1 MPPNRT
7 KKNRKYLN
15 STKNK
20 SLDKLFAMEESVQT
34 VITSQMNQLLKK
46 RRNLFLR
53 LNEGRNLLLGIAA
66 IAGTGY
72 GVYRLYKSPS
82 IARKKYQLVRFL
94 TSVVT
99 ITEAASSSAGTLM
112 MVSDDLKAFLQS
124 DADEIPNSLKQPMK
138 IAQSPEFKQAITGV
152 SSAMTAG
159 IFQGSHQS
167 NQEDQNS
174 GVGERMM
181 DKLFEPAGTGFASV
195 IVGSF
200 ARNLVLAFLERSAN
214 NSVKRNTELNP
225 NSRAGD
231 SNTGPDSEFLDIICS
246 DKCRALIGECVQRFV
261 STAVNVYLDK
271 IMHINTY
278 EEICTAVTNPAHRD
292 QLKGFFMSVSNGAV
306 ETLVRT
312 SHEVLTN
319 QTLPVQGQLPAV
331 SSSGRVA
338 IGSSDGE
345 NSEADQIIEH
355 TEKVFGPLIRR
366 SLSGSQV
373 IQLDAMDRQPIHVET
388 NRLDCGFANHNWIDK
403 ISYTLAIPSN
413 RRLFI
418 DVSGRMT
425 FEVVRSFFDFT
436 LCKFSEFFT
445 RTLPNASH
453 EAVDKTLNV
462 MRNPLNLMHLC
473 KKSKRALMWTANQPS

>member
-1 MPPNRT
+1 
-7 KKNRKYLN
+7 
-15 STKNK
+15 
-20 SLDKLFAMEESVQT
+20 
-34 VITSQMNQLLKK
+34 MNQMLKK

-53 LNEGRNLLLGIAA
+53 LNERRILLLGIAA

-82 IARKKYQLVRFL
+82 VARKKYQLVRFL

-112 MVSDDLKAFLQS
+112 MVSEDLKAFLQS
-124 DADEIPNSLKQPMK
+124 DVDEIPNSLKQLLK

-159 IFQGSHQS
+159 IFQGSQQN
-167 NQEDQNS
+167 NQDDQNA
-174 GVGERMM
+174 GVAEQIM

-195 IVGSF
+195 VVGSF
-200 ARNLVLAFLERSAN
+200 ARNLILAFLDRSAN
-214 NSVKRNTELNP
+214 SSVRENAELNP

-231 SNTGPDSEFLDIICS
+231 SNTGPDSGFLDVICS
-246 DKCRALIGECVQRFV
+246 NKCRALIGECVQRFV

-271 IMHINTY
+271 TMHINTY
-278 EEICTAVTNPAHRD
+278 EDICTAVTNPSHRD
-292 QLKGFFMSVSNGAV
+292 QLKGFFTSVCNGAV

-319 QTLPVQGQLPAV
+319 QKLPAQAQLPAV

-338 IGSSDGE
+338 IGSSEEG
-345 NSEADQIIEH
+345 NIKADQIIEQ

-373 IQLDAMDRQPIHVET
+373 IQLSAVDRQPIHVET
-388 NRLDCGFANHNWIDK
+388 NRLDSGFANDNWIDK

-413 RRLFI
+413 RRLFL

-462 MRNPLNLMHLC
+462 MRYVGAKSIVIVTLC
-473 KKSKRALMWTANQPS
+473 LAICLHILTGVRFLQVEQ